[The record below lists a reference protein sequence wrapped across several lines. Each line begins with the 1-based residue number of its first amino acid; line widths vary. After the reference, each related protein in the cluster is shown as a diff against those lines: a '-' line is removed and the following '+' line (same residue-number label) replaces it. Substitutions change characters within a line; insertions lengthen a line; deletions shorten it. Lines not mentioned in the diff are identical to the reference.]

1 MHHITKTRHSDFD
14 LWNMPISLLN
24 NTEQKMCHIILLA
37 WVASEL
43 LIWIFTSFG
52 RGTNRNNSDK
62 GSYWGI
68 VLGYFFSIAASC
80 SFTGNTNRHLPDAF
94 FWIGFILMA
103 IGIGLRC
110 FSVWTLKSAFSLS
123 VTVKSDQPLIKSGPY
138 KYLRHPAYTGSIMTL
153 LGFSFVLKANWAP
166 FVVIGICACVYGYRI
181 YVEEKLML
189 KEFGDQY
196 KEYSKT
202 TWRLIPWVW

>member
-1 MHHITKTRHSDFD
+1 MHHGFKMKHSGFD
-14 LWNMPISLLN
+14 IWNMPNSLFN
-24 NTEQKMCHIILLA
+24 GTEQKMFHIILIVWA
-37 WVASEL
+37 VSEL
-43 LIWIFTSFG
+43 LIWIFTSL
-52 RGTNRNNSDK
+52 RRDTNKNSDK

-68 VLGYFFSIAASC
+68 VLGYFFSLYASC
-80 SFTGNTNRHLPDAF
+80 SFAGNTSLHLPDAF

-103 IGIGLRC
+103 AGIGLRC

-123 VTVKSDQPLIKSGPY
+123 VTVKSDQSLIKCGPY

-153 LGFSFVLKANWAP
+153 LGFSLVLRANWAP

-189 KEFGDQY
+189 KEFGDIY
-196 KEYSKT
+196 REYCKT
-202 TWRLIPWVW
+202 TWRLIPFIW